1 MKCFELKAFLT
12 QLICGSLRGDV
23 LRDNV
28 CHTPLLFGNQF
39 NRSAGGDAHNGGD
52 GEYLLGD
59 LQQCKLIAMKNVY
72 SLS

>member
-52 GEYLLGD
+52 
-59 LQQCKLIAMKNVY
+59 
-72 SLS
+72 